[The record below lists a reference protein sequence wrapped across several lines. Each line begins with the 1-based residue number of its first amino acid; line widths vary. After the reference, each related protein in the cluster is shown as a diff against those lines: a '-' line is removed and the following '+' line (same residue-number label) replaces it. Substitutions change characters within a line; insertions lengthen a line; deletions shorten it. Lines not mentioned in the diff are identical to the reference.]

1 MLAADVRFEGFTQSD
16 WSRVLSLF
24 RPRAAGGKERDPDR
38 PRGGVI
44 AVHSE
49 GRLRK
54 LLHTQAGRLRLDDVS
69 PVWPISPQE
78 LARRHH
84 ASWAISMEAGSLEN
98 VMERFGARVN
108 RRDDFTAQSLLFI
121 SLVREEMLAQ
131 RIHLYPA
138 RLSGIPVPSKGVV
151 AGTLDA
157 VCPRGESML
166 IGLFDAGELWTCVA
180 LRRGASGGFDW
191 IVGPDE
197 IRRDMGLL
205 AGDWRRD
212 YRHLTR
218 AIEHKVGKLSLGVFA
233 EMATVRALE
242 VDPSPGAWARAVAIR
257 DVILS
262 PVPIALAIPIGI
274 DAGRAGFSAL
284 MGVAERAGGLAG
296 GSAAAGVLRSALG
309 QIASMASVAVG
320 RMDVEGK
327 ASDEDG
333 APSFQPLEILRRL
346 LSR

>member
-242 VDPSPGAWARAVAIR
+242 VDPSPNLSALKAAVVECGPTDRVLRNGFDEPFDLVVLDPPREGAKRAVVEQVVDRRPRGGVRRLRPGRARAATWR
-257 DVILS
+257 SS
-262 PVPIALAIPIGI
+262 PSTAT
-274 DAGRAGFSAL
+274 
-284 MGVAERAGGLAG
+284 
-296 GSAAAGVLRSALG
+296 RSPRSG
-309 QIASMASVAVG
+309 
-320 RMDVEGK
+320 
-327 ASDEDG
+327 
-333 APSFQPLEILRRL
+333 PSTS
-346 LSR
+346 SR

>member
-1 MLAADVRFEGFTQSD
+1 VRFEGFTQSD
-16 WSRVLSLF
+16 WSRVLALF
-24 RPRAAGGKERDPDR
+24 RPRAAGGKERDPER
-38 PRGGVI
+38 PRGGII

-54 LLHTQAGRLRLDDVS
+54 LLHTQVGRLRLDDVA

-84 ASWAISMEAGSLEN
+84 ASWAVSMEAGALEN
-98 VMERFGARVN
+98 VMERFGARVT
-108 RRDDFTAQSLLFI
+108 RSDDFTAQALLFL
-121 SLVREEMLAQ
+121 SLIREEMLAQ
-131 RIHLYPA
+131 RIHLDPA
-138 RLSGIPVPSKGVV
+138 RLSGIPIPSKGVV

-157 VCPRGESML
+157 LCPRGNSML

-180 LRRGASGGFDW
+180 LRRGSSGAFDW

-205 AGDWRRD
+205 ASDWRRD
-212 YRHLTR
+212 YRHLAR
-218 AIEHKVGKLSLGVFA
+218 AIERKVGKLSLGVFA

-262 PVPIALAIPIGI
+262 PVPVALAIPLGI
-274 DAGRAGFSAL
+274 DAGRAGISAL
-284 MGVAERAGGLAG
+284 IGVAERAQGLAG
-296 GSAAAGVLRSALG
+296 GSSLGGMLRSAMT
-309 QIASMASVAVG
+309 QIASIAGVSATSG
-320 RMDVEGK
+320 E
-327 ASDEDG
+327 APDG
-333 APSFQPLEILRRL
+333 SAPRDFHPLEILRRL